1 MTMNSID
8 KQDLSSSAPEL
19 ERKETSPPSDP
30 LSVEALDKIAQQLFA
45 EIPGVH
51 TGPESNLTGLTG
63 VQQMFA
69 PPTEGAPPMDIPH
82 ATKSQPLESKP
93 SQDSHGMP
101 TAANDMTGGALDFRS
116 LLADVEQEQIV
127 SLPKRVSYQRLYFMP
142 AGVPPVVSSS
152 DQHMFSV
159 RAVREDFPILQQ
171 TIHGKPLIWFDN
183 AATSQKPLE
192 VIQALQHYYEMDNSN
207 VHRGVHELAGRATDA
222 YENARAKVREFLGAR
237 STKEI
242 IFTHGATESINLV
255 AQTFGRSFL
264 DRKDEVLLTTLEHHS
279 NIVPWQLLREERGI
293 VLRIIPVDNQ
303 GDVILDEYEKLL
315 GPRTKLVAL
324 THVSNAIGT
333 VLPLQQMIAM
343 AHRHGAKVLVD
354 GAQSVP
360 HFRVNVQSLDT
371 DFFAFAGHKMFGPTG
386 IGVLFGKSELLE
398 QLPPWQGG
406 GSMIERV
413 TFDETIYKELPYK
426 FEAGTPIIAGAV
438 GLGAAIDYLNR
449 IGFESAALYEHE
461 LVSYALQRLMALP
474 RVRIIGMPTYRAGV
488 ISFLIDGIAPEAVGR
503 FLNEQGIAV
512 RAGHHCAQ
520 PALARFGVAETVR
533 ASLALYNTYDEVD
546 TFVGAVDEA
555 CKVLAKQI

>member
-1 MTMNSID
+1 
-8 KQDLSSSAPEL
+8 
-19 ERKETSPPSDP
+19 
-30 LSVEALDKIAQQLFA
+30 
-45 EIPGVH
+45 
-51 TGPESNLTGLTG
+51 
-63 VQQMFA
+63 
-69 PPTEGAPPMDIPH
+69 
-82 ATKSQPLESKP
+82 
-93 SQDSHGMP
+93 
-101 TAANDMTGGALDFRS
+101 
-116 LLADVEQEQIV
+116 
-127 SLPKRVSYQRLYFMP
+127 
-142 AGVPPVVSSS
+142 
-152 DQHMFSV
+152 
-159 RAVREDFPILQQ
+159 
-171 TIHGKPLIWFDN
+171 
-183 AATSQKPLE
+183 
-192 VIQALQHYYEMDNSN
+192 
-207 VHRGVHELAGRATDA
+207 
-222 YENARAKVREFLGAR
+222 
-237 STKEI
+237 
-242 IFTHGATESINLV
+242 
-255 AQTFGRSFL
+255 
-264 DRKDEVLLTTLEHHS
+264 
-279 NIVPWQLLREERGI
+279 
-293 VLRIIPVDNQ
+293 
-303 GDVILDEYEKLL
+303 
-315 GPRTKLVAL
+315 
-324 THVSNAIGT
+324 
-333 VLPLQQMIAM
+333 
-343 AHRHGAKVLVD
+343 VD

-360 HFRVNVQSLDT
+360 HFRVNVQSLDA
-371 DFFAFAGHKMFGPTG
+371 DFFAFSGHKMFGPTG

-474 RVRIIGMPTYRAGV
+474 QVRIIGMPTYRAGV

>member
-1 MTMNSID
+1 MHNID
-8 KQDLSSSAPEL
+8 NMDLPSAAEPGP
-19 ERKETSPPSDP
+19 KGTAPPADV
-30 LSVEALDKIAQQLFA
+30 LNKDLLDQIAQKLFA
-45 EIPGVH
+45 ELPGFH
-51 TGPESNLTGLTG
+51 TGPEPSLASLMGATQTVAPSPAG
-63 VQQMFA
+63 M
-69 PPTEGAPPMDIPH
+69 PPTDIP
-82 ATKSQPLESKP
+82 ASPVSKPVESKP
-93 SQDSHGMP
+93 SQPSHDMP
-101 TAANDMTGGALDFRS
+101 TAANDLTGGAIDFRS
-116 LLADVEQEQIV
+116 LLADVEQEQFV
-127 SLPKRVSYQRLYFMP
+127 SLPRRMSYQRLYFMP
-142 AGVPPVVSSS
+142 AASGPVVSSA
-152 DQHMFSV
+152 DQHKFCIQ
-159 RAVREDFPILQQ
+159 AVRQDFPILKQL
-171 TIHGKPLIWFDN
+171 IHGRPLIWFDN

-192 VIQALQHYYEMDNSN
+192 VIQAVQHYYEMDNSN

-255 AQTFGRSFL
+255 AQTFGRTML
-264 DRKDEVLLTTLEHHS
+264 DRKDEVLVTTLEHHS

-293 VLRIIPVDNQ
+293 VLRVIPVDNR

-333 VLPLQQMIAM
+333 ILPLQQMIAM
-343 AHRHGAKVLVD
+343 AHRHGARVLID

-360 HFRVNVQSLDT
+360 HFRVNVQSLDA
-371 DFFAFAGHKMFGPTG
+371 DFFAFSGHKVFAPTG

-406 GSMIERV
+406 GSMIDRV

-461 LVSYALQRLMALP
+461 LVSYALQRLMSLP
-474 RVRIIGMPTYRAGV
+474 AVRIIGMPTQRAGV
-488 ISFLIDGIAPEAVGR
+488 ISFLLDGIAPEAVGR

-520 PALARFGVAETVR
+520 PALARFNLAETVR
-533 ASLALYNTYDEVD
+533 ASLAFYNTYDEVD
-546 TFVGAVDEA
+546 TFVQAVDEA
-555 CKVLAKQI
+555 SSALAKQM